1 MKLSKKL
8 FLAGTAVLL
17 ASLVGCTMQLGG
29 GAIKVAAGNTSATVD
44 YTNEDTSNVF
54 RSMELTPQK
63 HYGSDVVITVHPND
77 GSRTDGNGMMGYVFN
92 EEEKDG
98 LYNFCIAGFG
108 VLKNGTPRIYVSCY
122 KNIDPENLNAENFG
136 AGTAKNSD
144 DNYINANTAAER
156 EIRQLDPAENVTKTN
171 CKVDEDTYKVG
182 IRVKQMADG
191 TYKVYYFGYDKITN
205 DNKINVENVEN
216 DVTAEQNACLFKT
229 EINPALI
236 NQTTKTQ
243 GYLGFYCNVYGG
255 ETLSGEWKVS
265 GYDHEDIPVEE

>member
-44 YTNEDTSNVF
+44 YTNEEETTVF

-63 HYGSDVVITVHPND
+63 HFGSDVVITVHPND

-122 KNIDPENLNAENFG
+122 KNIDPENLNASNFG
-136 AGTAKNSD
+136 ATAEDSD

-156 EIRQLDPAENVTKTN
+156 EIRKLDPAENVTKTN

-182 IRVKQMADG
+182 IRVKQLADG
-191 TYKVYYFGYDKITN
+191 TYKVYYFGKDKITN
-205 DNKINVENVEN
+205 DKINVENLEN

-229 EINPALI
+229 EIKPELI

-243 GYLGFYCNVYGG
+243 GYLGFYCNVYAG
-255 ETLSGEWKVS
+255 ETLSGEWKVAD
-265 GYDHEDIPVEE
+265 YDHEDIPVEE

>member
-44 YTNEDTSNVF
+44 YTNEETTVF

-63 HYGSDVVITVHPND
+63 HFGSDVVITVHPND
-77 GSRTDGNGMMGYVFN
+77 GSQSDGNGMMGYVFN
-92 EEEKDG
+92 EEEING

-108 VLKNGTPRIYVSCY
+108 VQANGTPRIYVSCY
-122 KNIDPENLNAENFG
+122 KNIDPEYLNAENFG

-156 EIRQLDPAENVTKTN
+156 EIYALGTN
-171 CKVDEDTYKVG
+171 GYITSSKCKVDEDTYKVG
-182 IRVKQMADG
+182 IRVKQLANG
-191 TYKVYYFGYDKITN
+191 TYKVYYFGKDNITA
-205 DNKINVENVEN
+205 DNKINVANEDD
-216 DVTAEQNACLFKT
+216 DVTAEEAAALYKGNIKP
-229 EINPALI
+229 ELI
-236 NQTTKTQ
+236 NHTTKTQ
-243 GYLGFYCNVYGG
+243 GYLGFYCNVYAG

-265 GYDHEDIPVEE
+265 EYDHEDIPVEE